1 MPSINFPASTQRAS
15 SWLHAHVPL
24 GRRQLGPAAGL
35 ATLILTPDPWN
46 VAGSFGDEAML
57 RSTMQALHPAT
68 DGRGIGVVAYGDI
81 AVANARR
88 LGLEPVPLGLWSQRE
103 MARGLRSLRPARVIV
118 VGADCMDGHYSLE
131 VTQRMG
137 TFAALAARMGAHTTV
152 IGFSFNATPD
162 DSLRSLFASWPNRL
176 RVCIRDA
183 VSLERFQRFCGRH
196 AELVADSAFLLKPEP
211 TSAAAVNAT
220 RWAQAQRADG
230 RVVLGLNLH
239 PMLYANA
246 DARSVDALV
255 ESCLAA
261 IGTAA
266 QERRL
271 AVCLIP
277 HDLRG
282 SFSDNNVL
290 SRLTGPLAG
299 LLGESAVHH
308 LEGDLDA
315 PTLKATTAALDCL
328 LVARMHLAIAA
339 LGMGI
344 PIAAVTYQGKFEGL
358 FDHFKLPHDLM
369 LDPVQAQDPKRL
381 AAVLAR
387 LLDQRAE
394 LRQAIEARLPVVREL
409 SARNFNET

>member
-1 MPSINFPASTQRAS
+1 MPSINLPASTQRAS

-24 GRRQLGPAAGL
+24 GRRELGPAGGL
-35 ATLILTPDPWN
+35 ATVILTPDPWN

-57 RSTMQALHPAT
+57 RSTKQALHPSA
-68 DGRGIGVVAYGDI
+68 DGRSIGVVAYGDSAAAI
-81 AVANARR
+81 ARR
-88 LGLEPVPLGLWSQRE
+88 LGLEPVALGLWSQRE
-103 MARGLRSLRPARVIV
+103 MARGLRALRPARVIV

-131 VTQRMG
+131 VTQRMA
-137 TFAALAARMGAHTTV
+137 TFAALATRMGAHTTV

-162 DSLRSLFASWPNRL
+162 DALRSLFASWPERL

-183 VSLERFQRFCGRH
+183 VSLARFQRFCGRD
-196 AELVADSAFLLKPEP
+196 AELVADSAFLLKPAP
-211 TSAAAVNAT
+211 DSAPAVNAT
-220 RWAQAQRADG
+220 RWAEAQRAEG
-230 RVVLGLNLH
+230 RLVLGLNLH
-239 PMLYANA
+239 PMLYASA
-246 DARSVDALV
+246 DARGIDALIA
-255 ESCLAA
+255 SCLAA
-261 IGTAA
+261 IGAAA
-266 QERRL
+266 QARRL

-282 SFSDNNVL
+282 TFSDNNVL
-290 SRLTGPLAG
+290 SRLTGPLAA

-308 LEGDLDA
+308 LEGELDA

-339 LGMGI
+339 LGMGV

-358 FDHFKLPHDLM
+358 FDHFQLPHDLM
-369 LDPVQAQDPKRL
+369 LDPVQAQDPNRL
-381 AAVLAR
+381 AGVLTR

-409 SARNFNET
+409 SARNFADS

>member
-24 GRRQLGPAAGL
+24 GRRQYGPAAGL
-35 ATLILTPDPWN
+35 ATVILTPDPWN

-57 RSTMQALHPAT
+57 RSTKQALHPST
-68 DGRGIGVVAYGDI
+68 DGRGIGVVAYGDT

-162 DSLRSLFASWPNRL
+162 VSLRSLFASWPDRL

-183 VSLERFQRFCGRH
+183 VSLERFQRFCGRN

-246 DARSVDALV
+246 DARSVDALI

-290 SRLTGPLAG
+290 SRLSGPLAG

-315 PTLKATTAALDCL
+315 PTLKATTAVLDCL

-339 LGMGI
+339 LGMAT

-358 FDHFKLPHDLM
+358 FDHFQLPHDLM

-409 SARNFNET
+409 SARNFAES